1 MTNVSALLSFGF
13 IPLWLL
19 LVPKIITD
27 VEIVIPFKGI
37 AISVAQLIG
46 PFVLGALVNY
56 KWSSQ
61 VVHKNS

>member
-56 KWSSQ
+56 KWSS
-61 VVHKNS
+61 